1 MCITRSA
8 VRDSFNI
15 ADPHLCIDAWTTH
28 ARHLIYASAEDNVL
42 IIQTDFSAQYSHK
55 AAWTNTCEHP
65 PTSNMDVFV
74 VTRVVIDKAERTRTY
89 VTDVWRIF
97 SAAKGSSAFHN
108 ECLRQITEF
117 YRGVIALAVVYVCTD
132 GCRGQYKG
140 KRNFYKISTFA
151 SEHSKV
157 SYVLGSIPMVQA
169 ASYEA
174 SHAPTNKD
182 LAAVV
187 DAVLAGAV
195 AAADATVTEATMS
208 RSATSPR
215 TLPRRRAPTVR
226 ASSPPEV
233 FDVVLRH
240 FFACGHHFKGPHD
253 GYGKDAKFMP
263 KTAERHQRAR
273 IATTFDLYN
282 FNATYLP
289 TPRVNVLASEVVAAL
304 SPLPP
309 EKLAPLDPSYL
320 PGDWANMLDHL
331 NLPQGNRCLPVDVDP
346 PPVANPTVDPPVAN
360 PTPDATPATTDPP
373 EEPDME
379 GLEADDLNARPTVGA
394 HEEDEDSEAE
404 DAAGDFDFEFDE
416 AGSRVHR
423 PEQLEDEGASASPSS
438 SSTADAGSASAG
450 SASAESPAT
459 PPAAKAAKRSRK
471 ARVVRMTMKESG
483 CEEHEGGEVRVVT
496 QRAKTPGIFTASAY
510 HWLYYAVYPASGV
523 ELIPVGQKCTSPA
536 EAHSILDPAENVDA
550 DSVANSNSTYEF
562 AGVDPKQAG
571 LLFSKTLPCMCS
583 ICRDPSSIRCA
594 PALARAP
601 SPPSRRCACTHVDRD
616 MFEQRCRNRATPASG
631 EYGSYSTCCDD
642 CNQGTGCT
650 CLCRGCVEH
659 DYSTDPSQCLVCPFN
674 HTSPCN
680 VCLPP
685 PLIPPTHYPSSLNH
699 TTLACLQDGRR
710 EVSVLGVH
718 WTVAAEHGNKAPPLP
733 ILPLHARV
741 ASDEQYCGSP
751 SKPLSHA

>member
-1 MCITRSA
+1 MPRAKSLPPRTLTCASLARCA

-15 ADPHLCIDAWTTH
+15 TDPHFCIDAWTTH
-28 ARHLIYASAEDNVL
+28 ARHLIYATAEDNVL

-65 PTSNMDVFV
+65 PTSNIDVFV
-74 VTRVVIDKAERTRTY
+74 VTRVVIDKVAHTRTY

-117 YRGVIALAVVYVCTD
+117 YRGVIALVIVYVCTD

-151 SEHSKV
+151 SEHSKD
-157 SYVLGSIPMVQA
+157 SCVLGPIPMVHA
-169 ASYEA
+169 ASYET

-195 AAADATVTEATMS
+195 AAADATVMEATIS
-208 RSATSPR
+208 RSSIPPAATSPR
-215 TLPRRRAPTVR
+215 TLSRRRAPTVR
-226 ASSPPEV
+226 APSPPEV

-282 FNATYLP
+282 FNATYLS
-289 TPRVNVLASEVVAAL
+289 TPRVNVLASEVVVAL
-304 SPLPP
+304 SLLFP
-309 EKLAPLDPSYL
+309 EKLAPLDPSHL
-320 PGDWANMLDHL
+320 PGDWTNMLDHL
-331 NLPQGNRCLPVDVDP
+331 NLPQGSRCLPVDVE
-346 PPVANPTVDPPVAN
+346 PPVVNPTVDPPVAN
-360 PTPDATPATTDPP
+360 TTPDATPATTDPTP

-379 GLEADDLNARPTVGA
+379 GLEADDLNARPTVSA

-416 AGSRVHR
+416 AGSRVLR
-423 PEQLEDEGASASPSS
+423 PEQLEEEGASASPSS
-438 SSTADAGSASAG
+438 SSTADAG

-459 PPAAKAAKRSRK
+459 PPAAKAAKRSKK

-483 CEEHEGGEVRVVT
+483 CEEHKGGEVRVVT
-496 QRAKTPGIFTASAY
+496 QRAKEPGIFTANAY

-523 ELIPVGQKCTSPA
+523 TIIPVGQKCTSPS

-550 DSVANSNSTYEF
+550 DSVPNSNSTCEF

-571 LLFSKTLPCMCS
+571 LLFL
-583 ICRDPSSIRCA
+583 
-594 PALARAP
+594 
-601 SPPSRRCACTHVDRD
+601 
-616 MFEQRCRNRATPASG
+616 
-631 EYGSYSTCCDD
+631 
-642 CNQGTGCT
+642 
-650 CLCRGCVEH
+650 
-659 DYSTDPSQCLVCPFN
+659 
-674 HTSPCN
+674 
-680 VCLPP
+680 
-685 PLIPPTHYPSSLNH
+685 
-699 TTLACLQDGRR
+699 
-710 EVSVLGVH
+710 
-718 WTVAAEHGNKAPPLP
+718 
-733 ILPLHARV
+733 
-741 ASDEQYCGSP
+741 
-751 SKPLSHA
+751 